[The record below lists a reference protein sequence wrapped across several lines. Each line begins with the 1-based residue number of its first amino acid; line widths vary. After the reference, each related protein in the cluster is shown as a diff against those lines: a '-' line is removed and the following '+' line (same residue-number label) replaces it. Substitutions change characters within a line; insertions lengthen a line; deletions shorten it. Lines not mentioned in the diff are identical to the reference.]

1 MKINLVD
8 ENNEILDSI
17 EIPND
22 TSVGLPENQGG
33 FLNQGICRKFRET
46 ISSSPIFS
54 YDPKYLA
61 QYNLCCAVMD
71 RLDTCVERLNKY

>member
-8 ENNEILDSI
+8 GNNEIFDSI
-17 EIPND
+17 EIPDD
-22 TSVGLPENQGG
+22 TSVDIPESHGG
-33 FLNQGICRKFRET
+33 FMNQKICREFRET

-61 QYNLCCAVMD
+61 QYKIIKII
-71 RLDTCVERLNKY
+71 NKQYL